1 MSNVASVPMY
11 TAALGKS
18 QPQIRADILRTL
30 SNALIAQGIPNPN
43 VGPTSDYYG
52 LADGVANEICVGVA
66 NGIVQTDNQMPDT
79 AGGTYLDRW
88 LAFFGLKRSGATQ
101 SSGVISPV
109 FNLTTGYTNVPTGAI
124 LIDSVGL
131 RYQVTGPGQ
140 YGPGNPVA
148 GQPARLT
155 VPVMSVD
162 TGSATDH
169 DNGDQLSWV
178 TYVAFVGPDASVGT
192 AGGTDGLS
200 GGNNSEIGQDEPPRQ
215 RLFARM
221 QNPPA
226 SGNWADVVR
235 WCTESS
241 PDVQA
246 GFCYPALLGPGT
258 VFFCAVGAQQVA
270 PPFTA
275 SSMSRELTATLVT
288 GTLVPYVQGQYPGR
302 AAVVGASCVDEPN
315 NISLLMSLPAAP
327 TASPAGPG
335 GGWLDGSPWPTSGGS
350 FCFVTG
356 FVQGLFTAVGT
367 TPQNVTATG
376 TPTINPCTILVT
388 IASTGSAST
397 ALATVSLNG
406 VVVASNVGLVI
417 MAGILTAST
426 GLTLVFPSGTYTSGD
441 YYTSISVPNA
451 FVCNAQ
457 TAPTAGVSRI
467 AYVSVSDWNLYTATV
482 VSFTGTA
489 GAYTIVT
496 DTPWPNL
503 SKDNAAINAG
513 GGGYSAIFPQSTNQA
528 NYLAAALQGFANLG
542 PGEWAFN
549 SQTLV
554 RAFRH
559 PVPSLSWP
567 SAMDANFLR
576 TVENS
581 GTEVLS
587 VQFLLKQFTTPA
599 LPGGGA
605 APTITSTD
613 PFLLTSAAPSI
624 FVPRVIAFYAQ

>member
-1 MSNVASVPMY
+1 MY

-18 QPQIRADILRTL
+18 QPQIRDDILRTL

-52 LADGVANEICVGVA
+52 FADGVANEICVGVA

-79 AGGTYLDRW
+79 SGGTYLDRW

-131 RYQVTGPGQ
+131 RYQVTVPGQ

-226 SGNWADVVR
+226 SGNWVDVVR
-235 WCTESS
+235 WFTESS

-246 GFCYPALLGPGT
+246 GFCHPALLGPGT
-258 VFFCAVGAQQVA
+258 VFFCGVGAQQNA
-270 PPFTA
+270 APFTS
-275 SSMSRELTATLVT
+275 SSMSRELTAALVT

-302 AAVVGASCVDEPN
+302 AAVVGASCVDQPN
-315 NISLLMSLPAAP
+315 NVSLLMALPAAP
-327 TASPAGPG
+327 TASPSGPG

-350 FCFVTG
+350 FCQVTG
-356 FVQGLFTAVGT
+356 FMQGPFTGVGS

-376 TPTINPCTILVT
+376 TPKINPCTVLVT
-388 IASTGSAST
+388 ITATGTAST
-397 ALATVSLNG
+397 ATATVSLNG
-406 VVVASNVGLVI
+406 AVVASGTLPTV
-417 MAGILTAST
+417 AGSLAAAAN
-426 GLTLVFPSGTYTSGD
+426 LTLVFPAGTYTNGD
-441 YYTSISVPNA
+441 YYTSASVANS
-451 FVCNAQ
+451 FVCNAL
-457 TAPTAGVSRI
+457 TPPTPGVSHI
-467 AYVSVSDWNLYTATV
+467 AYVSVSDWTLYTATV
-482 VSFTGTA
+482 LSFTGGA
-489 GAYTIVT
+489 GAYTITT

-503 SKDNAAINAG
+503 SADNALINAG
-513 GGGYSAIFPQSTNQA
+513 GGGYSAIFPQSTNQT

-542 PGEWAFN
+542 PGEWAYN

-559 PVPSLSWP
+559 PVPSLAWP
-567 SAMDANFLR
+567 YSMDANFLR
-576 TVENS
+576 TIENS

-587 VQFLLKQFTTPA
+587 VQFLFKQFTTPA
-599 LPGGGA
+599 LPNSGA
-605 APTITSTD
+605 PPTITATD
-613 PFLLTSAAPSI
+613 PFLLTSAAPAI
-624 FVPRVIAFYAQ
+624 FTPRVIAFYAQ